1 MIAFGLCACQN
12 TPAPYAPP
20 AQREPLEEKHEPAS
34 PLVEM
39 GAPGA
44 RKSFVQDISEKLD
57 GSWRWCQQKPTV
69 KVVVPSKLNWKYMVD
84 LTVPEV
90 TFKDTGPVTIA
101 FTLNDH
107 LVDRVRYAKAGQL
120 HFEKPVRPE
129 WVLVDQPN
137 LLAAEIDKMWVSKED
152 GSRFGFILTRIGL
165 TH

>member
-1 MIAFGLCACQN
+1 V
-12 TPAPYAPP
+12 
-20 AQREPLEEKHEPAS
+20 QRQPLEEKHQPPS

-44 RKSFVQDISEKLD
+44 RNSFVQDISEKLE

-69 KVVVPSKLNWKYMVD
+69 KVVVPSNLNLKYMAD
-84 LTVPEV
+84 FTVPEV

-107 LVDRVRYAKAGQL
+107 LVDRVRYTKAGQL
-120 HFEKPVRPE
+120 HFEKPVPAA
-129 WVLVDQPN
+129 WVLVDKPN

-152 GSRFGFILTRIGL
+152 GSRLGFILARIGL
-165 TH
+165 IQ